1 MFVLIENYQD
11 DVDSDSRLVGI
22 YKDMA
27 AAQTVMHS
35 LYLQAKERIDPERID
50 MDYIEDDRARL
61 WCPNGTP
68 EYDFYDWRI
77 FDGKDYVY

>member
-11 DVDSDSRLVGI
+11 DIDSGSRLVGI
-22 YKDMA
+22 YKEMGT
-27 AAQTVMHS
+27 AQTVMHG

-61 WCPNGTP
+61 WCPNGG
-68 EYDFYDWRI
+68 EYDFYDWYI

>member
-22 YKDMA
+22 YKDMGT
-27 AAQTVMHS
+27 AQTVMHG
-35 LYLQAKERIDPERID
+35 LYMQAKERIDPERID

-61 WCPNGTP
+61 WCPNGG
-68 EYDFYDWRI
+68 EYDFFDWYI
-77 FDGKDYVY
+77 FDGKDCIY